1 MKLLSLVLVNLGRNK
16 RRTILTLLSVTFAI
30 FLYCA
35 LGGVLDT
42 LQESIKVGSE
52 SRLVTRNKIS
62 LVQWMPMA
70 YRQRIE
76 AVPGVKRV
84 AVQNWFGAQDP
95 ADPHGFFA
103 QFAVDPVWYV
113 VYAND

>member
-1 MKLLSLVLVNLGRNK
+1 MLRLVIVNLFRNPL
-16 RRTILTLLSVTFAI
+16 RTFLTMTSVAVAQVLF
-30 FLYCA
+30 CA

-76 AVPGVKRV
+76 AMPGIRRV

-103 QFAVDPVWYV
+103 
-113 VYAND
+113 